1 MKRVI
6 LFSVFSLVVLSLS
19 ARTIYVKANSSGNG
33 TSWSDAVGCLQ
44 QALKSAKNGDEIW
57 VAFGKYLP
65 TTGNDRNVSFVIP
78 NGVKL
83 YGGFAG
89 YETNVSDR
97 NFDVNL
103 SILSGEIGSPSIED
117 NSYTVVYTKNVD
129 ESTVID
135 GFVIT
140 GGFSNVTSAKG
151 DKNRCGAGWYND
163 GSNGASN
170 PVIANCTFRN
180 NYGRDGAGLYNY
192 AKDGVANPSIKN
204 CKFIA
209 NRADLDGGAIYNEGS
224 NGKCSPYIENCVFEE
239 NEATYGAGVL
249 NVGKGGEIMPIVI
262 GCKFAGN
269 IAYVKGT
276 DIYDSIEEHGICEA
290 IVKNCS
296 FSDRASS
303 ANNASLSAEGK

>member
-1 MKRVI
+1 M
-6 LFSVFSLVVLSLS
+6 VLSLS
-19 ARTIYVKANSSGNG
+19 AGTIHVKSGSNGNG
-33 TSWSDAVGCLQ
+33 TSWSEAFGCLQ
-44 QALKSAKNGDEIW
+44 QALQVAHQGDEIW
-57 VAFGKYLP
+57 VAAGKYTP
-65 TTGNDRNVSFVIP
+65 TTGNDRTVSFVIP

-89 YETNVSDR
+89 HETSLSAR
-97 NFDVNL
+97 NFNANYT
-103 SILSGEIGSPSIED
+103 ILSGEIGSPSIED

-129 ESTVID
+129 ESTIID

-151 DKNRCGAGWYND
+151 DQKRCGAGWYND

-170 PVIANCTFRN
+170 PIILNCTFRN

-192 AKDGVANPSIKN
+192 AKNGVANPSIKN

-224 NGKCSPYIENCVFEE
+224 NGKCSPYIENCLFEE
-239 NEATYGAGVL
+239 NEATYGAGIL
-249 NVGKGGEIMPIVI
+249 NTGKGGEIMPIVM
-262 GCKFAGN
+262 GSKFVGN
-269 IAYVKGT
+269 TAYVKGT
-276 DIYDSIEEHGICEA
+276 DIYDSLSEQGICEA

-296 FSDRASS
+296 FTDRPSS
-303 ANNASLSAEGK
+303 ANNASLTTDKK